1 MRSDARLPYESDS
14 RFPIPNFVMPLALE
28 VRSIDVATVKTPLLA
43 VLLPATRELPA
54 GLRKLDRALG
64 GGIERAFR
72 RGDFR
77 GGRDE
82 TLFVGGGD
90 DLAERVQL
98 VGMGTVTDLA
108 LSLRRAAALAARQAH
123 RIGAGAVTVWSPR
136 LDQRGVE
143 SVGIGLQLG
152 CWEYVDLKTPI
163 PEEDR
168 RAPLTSAT
176 ILAGDAAR
184 ARKGLAAAVAIGA
197 GYDIARRL
205 AMMPGNL
212 CTPEFLAD
220 TARELGKRHD
230 LDVTVMGRTEMEAE
244 KMGSFL
250 SVAQATPQDP
260 KLVAMEYRGGRKGS
274 NPIVLVGKGLCF
286 DTGGISIKPAE
297 RMEFMKFDMC
307 GAAGVI
313 GAMEAIARLGLRVN
327 VIGVFG
333 ATTNMPSATA
343 VKPGDVVLASNGRSI
358 EIINTDAEGRL
369 VLADVLAWVK
379 RYDPAVVLDAATLT
393 GACVIALGNIAT
405 GALGNDARLVREVLD
420 AARRGGEPAWE
431 LPMWDD
437 YKDLIKS
444 DVADLKNSGGRPGGT
459 ITAAKFLQDFVDY
472 PWVHL
477 DIAGTAY
484 SETDLVVLPRGP
496 TGVPVGTFVEF
507 VRGRAS

>member
-1 MRSDARLPYESDS
+1 
-14 RFPIPNFVMPLALE
+14 MPLALE
-28 VRSIDVATVKTPLLA
+28 VRSTDVATVKTPLLA
-43 VLLPATRELPA
+43 VLVAATRELPS

-64 GGIERAFR
+64 GSIARAFQ

-77 GGRDE
+77 GARDE
-82 TLFVGGGD
+82 MLFAGGAD
-90 DLAERVQL
+90 DGAERVQL

-123 RIGAGAVTVWSPR
+123 RFGAGRIAVWSPR

-152 CWEYVDLKTPI
+152 CWEYADLKTPV
-163 PEEDR
+163 PEQDR
-168 RAPLTSAT
+168 RAPLASAT
-176 ILAGDAAR
+176 ILAGDAR
-184 ARKGLAAAVAIGA
+184 ARKGLAASVAIGA

-220 TARELGKRHD
+220 TARDLGKRHK
-230 LDVTVMGRTEMEAE
+230 LDVTVMGRQEMEKQ

-260 KLVAMEYRGGRKGS
+260 KLVAMTYNGGRKGS

-313 GAMEAIARLGLRVN
+313 GAMEAIARLGLKVN

-333 ATTNMPSATA
+333 ATTNMPSGTA
-343 VKPGDVVLASNGRSI
+343 VKPGDVVTASNGRTI

-379 RYDPAVVLDAATLT
+379 RFDPAVVLDAATLT

-437 YKDLIKS
+437 YKELIKS
-444 DVADLKNSGGRPGGT
+444 DVADLKNSGGRPGST

-484 SETDLVVLPRGP
+484 SETDLVALPRGP